1 MSLELLVFLITVT
14 MFVLLAIGMHIGFAM
29 ALSGFL
35 GMLVMIS
42 PDAALSLLG
51 QTVFETALSF
61 ELSVIPL
68 FVLMGFFATSS
79 GLSEEL
85 YEAFDIWLGSKPG
98 GLGMAT
104 VAACGGFGAI
114 CGSSLATAA
123 TMSQVALPQMR
134 RYGYNESLATGVIAA
149 GGTIG
154 ILIPPSVI
162 MVLYGILTETS
173 IGDLFLAG
181 IIPGL
186 ILVMLFLLTVWIMV
200 RLKPELGPPGGTS
213 TATEKI
219 RALRKVWGII
229 LLFAIVLG
237 GIYLGVFTPT
247 EAAGIGATGAWL
259 LGLVTGKMTKKVFVD
274 ALLETVKTTAI
285 IFTILIG
292 AIIFK
297 NFMALSQA
305 PKMIESLM
313 NSLSL
318 PPMGMM
324 LVILLIYIILG
335 AVLDTMA
342 MILLTI
348 PIFFPL
354 ITALGF
360 DPVWFG
366 IIIVVVVEL
375 ALISPPMG
383 INVFVIKGMVPDI
396 ALSTI
401 YKGVLPFVVA
411 QILLLALLLIYPKLV
426 MWLPGKAI

>member
-1 MSLELLVFLITVT
+1 MSLELLVFSITGI

-29 ALSGFL
+29 ALAGFV

-51 QTVFETALSF
+51 QTVFETAISF

-79 GLSEEL
+79 GMSEDL
-85 YEAFDIWLGSKPG
+85 YEAFDVWLGSRPG

-134 RYGYNESLATGVIAA
+134 QYKYNESLATGVIAA

-173 IGDLFLAG
+173 IGDLFMAG

-186 ILVMLFLLTVWIMV
+186 ILTLLFLVTVWVIV
-200 RLKPELGPPGGTS
+200 RIKPEWGPPGGTS
-213 TATEKI
+213 TTKEKI
-219 RALRKVWGII
+219 LALRKVWGII
-229 LLFAIVLG
+229 ALFLLVLG
-237 GIYLGVFTPT
+237 GIYLGIFTPT
-247 EAAGIGATGAWL
+247 EAAGIGAVGAWA
-259 LGLVTGKMTKKVFVD
+259 LGVLTGKMGRNVFVS
-274 ALLETVKTTAI
+274 ALMETVKTTAT
-285 IFTILIG
+285 IFVILIG

-305 PKMIESLM
+305 PNMIENVL
-313 NSLSL
+313 NGLSLS
-318 PPMGMM
+318 PMGTM
-324 LVILLIYIILG
+324 LVIIVIYLFLG

-354 ITALGF
+354 AMSLGF

-383 INVFVIKGMVPDI
+383 INVFVIKSMVPDI
-396 ALSTI
+396 ELMTI

-411 QILLLALLLIYPKLV
+411 QLLLLVTLLFFPDLAL
-426 MWLPGKAI
+426 WLPNTAK

>member
-1 MSLELLVFLITVT
+1 MELLVLLITVM

-35 GMLVMIS
+35 GMLVVIS

-79 GLSEEL
+79 GISEDL
-85 YEAFDIWLGSKPG
+85 YEAFNIWLGSRPG

-134 RYGYNESLATGVIAA
+134 RYRYNEALATGVIAA

-173 IGDLFLAG
+173 IGNLFLAG
-181 IIPGL
+181 IIPGIFLVL
-186 ILVMLFLLTVWIMV
+186 IFLVTVWILV
-200 RLKPELGPPGGTS
+200 RINPELGPPGEKSTTS
-213 TATEKI
+213 EKM

-229 LLFAIVLG
+229 LLFTVVLG
-237 GIYLGVFTPT
+237 GIYLGIFTPT
-247 EAAGIGATGAWL
+247 EAAGVGAMGAWI
-259 LGLVTGKMTKKVFVD
+259 LGLFTGKMTRQVFVG
-274 ALLETVKTTAI
+274 ALLDTVKTTAV

-305 PKMIESLM
+305 PNMIENLM
-313 NSLSL
+313 ASLSL

-324 LVILLIYIILG
+324 LVILVIYIILG

-354 ITALGF
+354 ITSLGF

-383 INVFVIKGMVPDI
+383 INVFVIKSMVPEI

-411 QILLLALLLIYPKLV
+411 QLLLLSLLLVYPNLV
-426 MWLPGKAI
+426 LWLPGSTY